1 MFYNKINNPKIK
13 IYRLILNCFLIFAYL
28 NSFNG
33 CETTGLYNVSPG
45 DLKTGST
52 AEIKKIE
59 LKNGTVLDCAGKL
72 IKIER
77 DSDSSLVY
85 EIWTDEPVKTISG
98 QDQKAVYWN
107 KVRITEKEIRALTME
122 KSESEP
128 TMSHLAVGGG
138 LLILTIII
146 ALIALASS
154 TSNLFHN

>member
-1 MFYNKINNPKIK
+1 MFYNKINSRKIR
-13 IYRLILNCFLIFAYL
+13 IYKVILNCFLIIVYL
-28 NSFNG
+28 NSFSS

-85 EIWTDEPVKTISG
+85 EIWSDEPVKTKSG
-98 QDQKAVYWN
+98 GDQKVVNWN
-107 KVRITEKEIRALTME
+107 KVRIPEKEIRALTME
-122 KSESEP
+122 KSTSDP
-128 TMSHLAVGGG
+128 AMTGLAVGGG
-138 LLILTIII
+138 LVMAAIII
-146 ALIALASS
+146 FLIALSAAW
-154 TSNLFHN
+154 NN